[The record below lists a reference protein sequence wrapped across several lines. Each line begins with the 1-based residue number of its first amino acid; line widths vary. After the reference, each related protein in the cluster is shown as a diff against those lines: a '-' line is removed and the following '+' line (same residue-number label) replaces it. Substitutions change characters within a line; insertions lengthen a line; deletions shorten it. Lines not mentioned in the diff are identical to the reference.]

1 MNKKVIAMI
10 GIALAV
16 IVFAIIA
23 ANKNNTELIP
33 EGVGSAIS
41 GNTET
46 NETGTIDQ
54 PATTKPVVTKPTTT
68 TTTTTAT
75 TTPAVKTFTSAQ
87 VATHNSEADC
97 YSAVNGNVYDLTAF
111 ITKHPGGDRNILRI
125 CGIDGSAAFN
135 SQHGGD
141 PKPERILAG
150 FEVGTLVK

>member
-10 GIALAV
+10 GIVLAV

-33 EGVGSAIS
+33 EGVESAIS

-46 NETGTIDQ
+46 SETGTVDQ
-54 PATTKPVVTKPTTT
+54 PVTTKPVVTKPTTT
-68 TTTTTAT
+68 TTTTTT
-75 TTPAVKTFTSAQ
+75 TTLAAKTFTIAQ

-135 SQHGGD
+135 GQHGGESR
-141 PKPERILAG
+141 PEQILAG
-150 FEVGTLVK
+150 FEVGTLAR

>member
-1 MNKKVIAMI
+1 MI
-10 GIALAV
+10 GISLAV

-33 EGVGSAIS
+33 EGIESAIS

-46 NETGTIDQ
+46 NETGTTDQ
-54 PATTKPVVTKPTTT
+54 TTTTKPVVTKPTTT
-68 TTTTTAT
+68 TTTTTT
-75 TTPAVKTFTSAQ
+75 TSSTAKTFTIAQ

-97 YSAVNGNVYDLTAF
+97 YSAINGNVYDLTAF

-135 SQHGGD
+135 GQHGGESR
-141 PKPERILAG
+141 PERLLAG
-150 FEVGTLVK
+150 FEIGTLVK